1 MLDAAGVVDHLFGE
15 FDQNFVKVV
24 AVLGGVVEV
33 ADVEVLLVLVPDDGD
48 GVSLERRWNRFFAV
62 LWRSM
67 TIRFY

>member
-1 MLDAAGVVDHLFGE
+1 MLDAAGVVDHLFGK

-48 GVSLERRWNRFFAV
+48 GVSLERRWNRFFPV